1 MQTYHIS
8 KTFSYEPTLTR
19 KVRSVMRMF
28 GLDVQRLGQGLR
40 RHECTLKLAAGDI
53 CYITGASGAGKSVL
67 LGELYRQARVD
78 ERLWLDDIAI
88 ESDKSLV
95 DCIEGDF
102 FSALRVLSRAGLS
115 DAFSVLNQPMR
126 LSDGQKYRYRLAR
139 AIAGD
144 KRMIFADEFCS
155 TLDRITAAV
164 IAHNIRKLATDS
176 RRTFVLASS
185 HDDLLCDLQPDVIVI
200 KHFSGKDEVIYR
212 RRRRYH

>member
-8 KTFSYEPTLTR
+8 KSFSYRPTLTE

-28 GLDVQRLGQGLR
+28 GLDVQRLRQGSR

-67 LGELYRQARVD
+67 LSELYGQIPPD
-78 ERLWLDDIAI
+78 QRLWLGDIPI
-88 ESDKSLV
+88 ESGKSLV

-115 DAFSVLNQPMR
+115 DAFSVLNEPAM
-126 LSDGQKYRYRLAR
+126 LSAGQKYRYRLAR
-139 AIAGD
+139 ALAGD

-155 TLDRITAAV
+155 TLDRIAAAV
-164 IAHNIRKLATDS
+164 ISHNIRKIATETG
-176 RRTFVLASS
+176 RTFVLASS

-200 KHFSGKDEVIYR
+200 KHFAGDDEIIYR
-212 RRRRYH
+212 KSGRR

>member
-8 KTFSYEPTLTR
+8 KSFSYRPTLTE

-28 GLDVQRLGQGLR
+28 GLDVQRLRQGSR
-40 RHECTLKLAAGDI
+40 RHECTLKLTAGDI

-67 LGELYRQARVD
+67 LGELYGQMPPD
-78 ERLWLDDIAI
+78 QRLWLHDIPI

-115 DAFSVLNQPMR
+115 DAFSVLNEPAM
-126 LSDGQKYRYRLAR
+126 LSAGQKYRYRLAR
-139 AIAGD
+139 AIAAD
-144 KRMIFADEFCS
+144 KRIIFADEFCS
-155 TLDRITAAV
+155 TLDRIAAAV
-164 IAHNIRKLATDS
+164 ISHNIRKIATDS

-200 KHFSGKDEVIYR
+200 KHLAGDDEIIYR
-212 RRRRYH
+212 KRSRY

>member
-8 KTFSYEPTLTR
+8 KSFSYRPTLTE

-28 GLDVQRLGQGLR
+28 GLDVQRLGQGGR

-67 LGELYRQARVD
+67 MDELYGQMPPD
-78 ERLWLDDIAI
+78 QRLRLGDIPI

-115 DAFSVLNQPMR
+115 DAFSVLNEPAM
-126 LSDGQKYRYRLAR
+126 LSAGQKYRYRLAR
-139 AIAGD
+139 ALAGD

-155 TLDRITAAV
+155 TLDRIAAAV
-164 IAHNIRKLATDS
+164 ISHNIRKIATETS
-176 RRTFVLASS
+176 RMFVLASS

-200 KHFSGKDEVIYR
+200 KHFAGADEIIYR
-212 RRRRYH
+212 KRSRY

>member
-8 KTFSYEPTLTR
+8 KSFSYRPTLTE

-28 GLDVQRLGQGLR
+28 GLDVQRLGQGGR

-67 LGELYRQARVD
+67 LGELYEQMPPD
-78 ERLWLDDIAI
+78 QRLWLGDIPI

-115 DAFSVLNQPMR
+115 DAFSVLNEPAM
-126 LSDGQKYRYRLAR
+126 LSAGQKYRYRLAR
-139 AIAGD
+139 ALAAD

-155 TLDRITAAV
+155 TLDRIAAAV
-164 IAHNIRKLATDS
+164 ISHNIRKIATETG
-176 RRTFVLASS
+176 RTFVLASS

-200 KHFSGKDEVIYR
+200 KHFAGDDEIIYR
-212 RRRRYH
+212 KRGRY